1 MVAVDS
7 TRPQAET
14 RPQAQAHS
22 RPTRLPRSGT
32 LLAAALVATAA
43 LLPVAQSSNLTT
55 TGYEI
60 RALEQRRSD
69 LQAAIYN
76 AQVDIARLGSL
87 ERVEREAKDRL
98 GMVPA
103 ERSVS
108 VQVNVP
114 PPAARQLPARYVP
127 QPPPAHPR
135 PTGFWERL
143 LARLPLW

>member
-7 TRPQAET
+7 TRPRAES
-14 RPQAQAHS
+14 RPQAQA

-32 LLAAALVATAA
+32 LMAAALVATAA
-43 LLPVAQSSNLTT
+43 LLPVVQSSNLTT

-87 ERVEREAKDRL
+87 ERVEREARGRL

-103 ERSVS
+103 ERAIS

-114 PPAARQLPARYVP
+114 PPAPRQIPARYVP
-127 QPPPAHPR
+127 EPPPHVPAR

-143 LARLPLW
+143 LARLPFR

>member
-7 TRPQAET
+7 TRPRAET
-14 RPQAQAHS
+14 RPQAQA
-22 RPTRLPRSGT
+22 RPTRLPRSGA
-32 LLAAALVATAA
+32 LMAVLVATAA
-43 LLPVAQSSNLTT
+43 LLPVVQSSNLTT

-87 ERVEREAKDRL
+87 ERVEREARGRL

-103 ERSVS
+103 ERAIS

-114 PPAARQLPARYVP
+114 PPAPRQIPARYVP
-127 QPPPAHPR
+127 QPPPAPAR
-135 PTGFWERL
+135 PTGLWERL
-143 LARLPLW
+143 LARLPFR